1 MRQIVDARAGE
12 RPPARAS
19 NRRGRAT
26 VTSNV
31 RLEMRSRA
39 CPVCGS
45 DGSSRVYADARFDP
59 DKLDQFAF
67 ASRKL
72 PEYMHYRLNEC
83 SRCDSLYANPLPTS
97 ESLHG
102 AYAEAAFDS
111 GEEARYASLSYA
123 ELLPDIKRHLGDL
136 RGALDIGTGDGAFLE
151 QLEQHGFSDI
161 VGVEPSAAP
170 VAQAKPRIRDR
181 IRQAPFDAADFEPG
195 SFSLVS
201 CFQTL
206 EHVDDPQSLC
216 QAAFSLLREG
226 GALFVVGHNRRAL
239 SARLL
244 GRKSP
249 IFDIEHLQLFSPRS
263 IRYALERAGFQGIEV
278 HSVVNRYPLHYW
290 VKLLPFPHALKSRA
304 LRRLNGTRLGRLPV
318 QIAAGNYAAIAYKR
332 SPMSH

>member
-1 MRQIVDARAGE
+1 
-12 RPPARAS
+12 
-19 NRRGRAT
+19 
-26 VTSNV
+26 
-31 RLEMRSRA
+31 MRSRA

-45 DGSSRVYADARFDP
+45 DHNSRVYADACFDP
-59 DKLDQFAF
+59 DKLDEFAF

-83 SRCDSLYANPLPTS
+83 SRCDSLYANPLPTRQ
-97 ESLHG
+97 SLEG

-111 GEEARYASLSYA
+111 SEEARYASLSYA
-123 ELLPDIKRHLGDL
+123 ALLPGIERQLGDK

-151 QLEQHGFSDI
+151 QLEQRGFTDI

-170 VAQAKPRIRDR
+170 VASAKPHIRAR
-181 IRQAPFDAADFEPG
+181 IRQAPFNPADFEPG

-216 QAAFSLLREG
+216 RAAFSLLREG
-226 GALFVVGHNRRAL
+226 GALFVVSHNRRAL

-244 GRKSP
+244 GTKSP

-263 IRYALERAGFQGIEV
+263 IRYALERAGFRDIEV
-278 HSVVNRYPLHYW
+278 HTVVNRYPLHYW
-290 VKLLPFPHALKSRA
+290 VKLLPFPASLKSRA
-304 LRRLNGTRLGRLPV
+304 LTRLNGTRLGKLPI
-318 QIAAGNYAAIAYKR
+318 QIAAGNFAAVAFKR
-332 SPMSH
+332 SSSTH